1 MKIVYDWFPSCFPC
15 IMKQKLGN
23 RKAAEHEIR
32 PLQFTW
38 KNTEEKKNSY
48 KIIFYILTEVQ
59 LGAFSFC
66 FFFLLCSCSI
76 CTVTRTSSTRFCSD
90 THCNFQNHVF
100 TDYNFQSDFTVQPV
114 MCPSAVMRTG
124 TFAQEANQAVKLR
137 GTLWSPPCP
146 QAWSSCFLHQ
156 PFPCFFLQGFDWSW
170 LK

>member
-1 MKIVYDWFPSCFPC
+1 MKFVLFNSLGKTQRKKRIAIRLFSIFL
-15 IMKQKLGN
+15 QKYNL
-23 RKAAEHEIR
+23 E
-32 PLQFTW
+32 PLVF
-38 KNTEEKKNSY
+38 
-48 KIIFYILTEVQ
+48 
-59 LGAFSFC
+59 
-66 FFFLLCSCSI
+66 FFFLLRSCSI

-100 TDYNFQSDFTVQPV
+100 TDCNFQSDFTVQPV